1 MSDDIEL
8 EFKRFSKDKQEQI
21 RQLVSFATLMG
32 LSGKDLVSIGGKLDR
47 IAARRDMESRLAVV
61 KAYDIQPIGK
71 DTHTMDRFKLELDG
85 VMYHFKND
93 YGNWD
98 ITNTQ
103 TKKSKMHYNRGWM
116 TWGRIDW
123 RIRERYN
130 FLWDLYQGQVTLP

>member
-1 MSDDIEL
+1 MTDDIEL

-47 IAARRDMESRLAVV
+47 IAARRDMEGRLAIV
-61 KAYDIQPIGK
+61 KAYDIQAIGK
-71 DTHTMDRFKLELDG
+71 DKHTMDRFKLEING

-93 YGNWD
+93 YGNWA

-103 TKKSKMHYNRGWM
+103 TKKSKMHYNRSWW